1 MLSKADSDRLT
12 RVGAGTPMGNLFRR
26 YWIPALLGDEV
37 AEADGA
43 PVRVRLLGEDLIAFR
58 DSAGDVALVGAY
70 CPHRRAPMF
79 FGRNEECGL
88 RCVYHGWKFDKNG
101 TCVDMP
107 SEPPDSLFK
116 TKVTIDAYPTW
127 EGGGIIWAYMGP
139 RELQPP
145 YPDHEFVRAPA
156 THRGISKSFQDCNY
170 LQALEGGNDPTHAT
184 ILHNQKIGDL
194 SFLRDYHRTAAEIE
208 LEETDYGFF
217 YAGKRQV
224 STDEQWIRGYQFI
237 MPSFHSR
244 GQVDSTFWGL
254 DKKAPTID
262 GHIWIPI
269 DDETT
274 WVYNFMY
281 AHDPTQP
288 ISHEQFLEDEISM
301 GRGPAD
307 LVDGYRLRR
316 SRDNDYEIDRDLQK
330 RQTFTGI
337 TGINT
342 QDFALQECME
352 TVTDRTKEHLGRSD
366 RVIVLL
372 RKLLLDSVSRVER
385 GEAPRGIDPVSY
397 RSVRAIDRKVRADVP
412 WRELLAED
420 LVARF

>member
-1 MLSKADSDRLT
+1 
-12 RVGAGTPMGNLFRR
+12 
-26 YWIPALLGDEV
+26 
-37 AEADGA
+37 
-43 PVRVRLLGEDLIAFR
+43 
-58 DSAGDVALVGAY
+58 
-70 CPHRRAPMF
+70 
-79 FGRNEECGL
+79 L

-127 EGGGIIWAYMGP
+127 EGGGIVWAYLGP

-281 AHDPTQP
+281 AHDPNQP
-288 ISHEQFLEDEISM
+288 ISPDQFLEDEISM

-385 GEAPRGIDPVSY
+385 GEAPRGIDPASY

-412 WRELLAED
+412 WRELLAKD

>member
-12 RVGAGTPMGNLFRR
+12 RVGSGTPMGNLFRR
-26 YWIPALLGDEV
+26 YWIPALLSDEV
-37 AEADGA
+37 AEPGGS

-58 DSAGDVALVGAY
+58 DSAGDAA
-70 CPHRRAPMF
+70 
-79 FGRNEECGL
+79 
-88 RCVYHGWKFDKNG
+88 
-101 TCVDMP
+101 
-107 SEPPDSLFK
+107 LFK
-116 TKVTIDAYPTW
+116 TNVAIDAYPIW
-127 EGGGIIWAYMGP
+127 EGGGIVWAYLGP

-145 YPDHEFVRAPA
+145 CPDHEFVRAPA
-156 THRGISKSFQDCNY
+156 THRGVSKTFQDCNY

-274 WVYNFMY
+274 LVYNFMY
-281 AHDPTQP
+281 AHDPNQP
-288 ISHEQFLEDEISM
+288 ISPEQFLEDEISM
-301 GRGPAD
+301 GRGPDD

-316 SRDNDYEIDRDLQK
+316 NRDNDYEIDRDLQK

-372 RKLLLDSVSRVER
+372 RKLLLESVNRVER
-385 GEAPRGIDPVSY
+385 GEAPRGIDPASY
-397 RSVRAIDRKVRADVP
+397 RSVRAIDRRVRADVP
-412 WRELLAED
+412 WRELLAQD

>member
-1 MLSKADSDRLT
+1 
-12 RVGAGTPMGNLFRR
+12 
-26 YWIPALLGDEV
+26 
-37 AEADGA
+37 
-43 PVRVRLLGEDLIAFR
+43 
-58 DSAGDVALVGAY
+58 
-70 CPHRRAPMF
+70 
-79 FGRNEECGL
+79 
-88 RCVYHGWKFDKNG
+88 
-101 TCVDMP
+101 
-107 SEPPDSLFK
+107 
-116 TKVTIDAYPTW
+116 
-127 EGGGIIWAYMGP
+127 
-139 RELQPP
+139 
-145 YPDHEFVRAPA
+145 
-156 THRGISKSFQDCNY
+156 

-224 STDEQWIRGYQFI
+224 STGEQWIRGYQFI

-262 GHIWIPI
+262 GHIWIPV

-281 AHDPTQP
+281 AHDPNQP
-288 ISHEQFLEDEISM
+288 ISPDQFLEDEISM

-372 RKLLLDSVSRVER
+372 RKLLLDSVNRVER
-385 GEAPRGIDPVSY
+385 GEAPRGIDPASY
-397 RSVRAIDRKVRADVP
+397 RSVRAIDRKVRSDVP

>member
-1 MLSKADSDRLT
+1 
-12 RVGAGTPMGNLFRR
+12 MGNLFRR
-26 YWIPALLGDEV
+26 FWIPALLSEEV
-37 AEADGA
+37 QDADGA
-43 PVRVRLLGEDLIAFR
+43 PVRVRLLGEDLVALR
-58 DSAGDVALVGAY
+58 VTSGAVALVGAY

-79 FGRNEECGL
+79 FGRNEEGGL
-88 RCVYHGWKFDKNG
+88 RCVYHGWKFDEAG
-101 TCVDMP
+101 ACVDMP
-107 SEPPDSLFK
+107 SEPPNSLFK
-116 TKVTIDAYPTW
+116 TKVSIDAYPTW
-127 EGGGIIWAYMGP
+127 EGGGMVWTYMGP

-145 YPDHEFVRAPA
+145 YPDHEFTRAPA
-156 THRGISKSFQDCNY
+156 THRGISKTFQGCNY

-194 SFLRDYHRTAAEIE
+194 SFLKDYHRTAAEIE

-224 STDEQWIRGYQFI
+224 ANDEQWIRGYHFI

-254 DKKAPTID
+254 EKKAPTID

-269 DDETT
+269 DDATT

-281 AHDPTQP
+281 AHDPNQP
-288 ISHEQFLEDEISM
+288 ISHEQWMEDEISM
-301 GRGPAD
+301 GRGPDDMAG
-307 LVDGYRLRR
+307 GYKLRR
-316 SRDNDYEIDRDLQK
+316 NRENDYEIDRSLQK
-330 RQTFTGI
+330 TKTFTGI

-352 TVTDRTKEHLGRSD
+352 TITDRTKEHLGRSD

-372 RKLLLDSVSRVER
+372 RKILLDSVARVER
-385 GEAPRGIDPVSY
+385 GEAPLGLDPATY
-397 RSVRAIDRKVRADVP
+397 RDVRAIDRRVRADAP
-412 WRELLAED
+412 WRELLAQD